1 MAFDMWKA
9 WVVVAESSRAKIY
22 GMRNLRTPLVE
33 LDDLV
38 HPEGRLHARDLTSSR
53 PGRAYDRVGQG
64 RHAMEVDVGPKDQEA
79 INFAKRI
86 AGQLES
92 ARTEGNFESLILV
105 GSPAFLGLMRKHLS
119 HPTMKQVIMEVDK
132 NLVRSDEAVIRKHLM
147 ES

>member
-1 MAFDMWKA
+1 MVFNMWKA

-53 PGRAYDRVGQG
+53 PGRAYDSVGQG

-86 AGQLES
+86 TGQLES
-92 ARTEGNFESLILV
+92 ARTEGNFQKFDSGWLTSVSRFDAKALEPSHNEAGDY
-105 GSPAFLGLMRKHLS
+105 GS
-119 HPTMKQVIMEVDK
+119 
-132 NLVRSDEAVIRKHLM
+132 
-147 ES
+147 